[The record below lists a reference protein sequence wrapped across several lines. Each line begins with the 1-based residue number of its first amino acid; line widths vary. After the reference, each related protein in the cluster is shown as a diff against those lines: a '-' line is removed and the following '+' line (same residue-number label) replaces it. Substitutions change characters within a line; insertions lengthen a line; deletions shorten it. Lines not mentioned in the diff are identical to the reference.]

1 MDHSTVVGKME
12 LGLAIAILIG
22 FALAAAVVFGI
33 FFKILKFAF
42 DNAISIVIVLTL
54 LMIIYSLGVQ

>member
-1 MDHSTVVGKME
+1 ME